1 MAVAGGGRRRIEEV
15 DRHVARRVRECRVAL
30 GIAQGELADRLGVTP
45 QQMHKYEA
53 GANRLT
59 VGRLHAVAGT

>member
-1 MAVAGGGRRRIEEV
+1 
-15 DRHVARRVRECRVAL
+15 VRERRVAL

-59 VGRLHAVAGT
+59 VGRLHAFAGT